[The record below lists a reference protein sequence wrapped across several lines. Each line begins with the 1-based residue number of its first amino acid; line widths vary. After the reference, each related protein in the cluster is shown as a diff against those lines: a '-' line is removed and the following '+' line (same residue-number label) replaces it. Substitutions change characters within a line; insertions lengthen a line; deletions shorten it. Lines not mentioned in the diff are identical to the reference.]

1 MSKDPAFL
9 FYPNDYLGGTMGMTF
24 EQKGA
29 YIDLLIF
36 QFNNHHF
43 TEEQAKQ
50 VLSICFANAW
60 QVLKNKFKKEG
71 EIYFNERLRTEVD
84 KRKAYTESRRINAL
98 HQKKPRKAYAKHMG
112 NGNRNENRDINEVN
126 KEQIIPDW
134 IPKNT
139 FLEYQNSRKKKIKT
153 QSLNRFFNSLKKI
166 CDETRA
172 SPEDILNQSIVNGWE
187 GIFPLKNGG
196 NGNGSGNTRPGYSGS
211 TGTAHA
217 KTGNAQSD
225 GTPWPAD
232 REY

>member
-29 YIDLLIF
+29 YIDLLIY

-71 EIYFNERLRTEVD
+71 EFYFNERLRTEVD

-98 HQKKPRKAYAKHMG
+98 HPKKPRKAYAKHMG
-112 NGNRNENRDINEVN
+112 NGNRNENIDINEVN

-196 NGNGSGNTRPGYSGS
+196 NGNGSGNTRHGFNGG
-211 TGTAHA
+211 TGTVNA